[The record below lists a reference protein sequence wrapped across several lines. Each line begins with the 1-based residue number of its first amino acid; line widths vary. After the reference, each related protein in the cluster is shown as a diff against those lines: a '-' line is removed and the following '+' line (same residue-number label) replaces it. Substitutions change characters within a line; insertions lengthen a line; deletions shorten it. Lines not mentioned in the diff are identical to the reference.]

1 MAVFG
6 PRPRE
11 RSDIN
16 ETYIGEIL
24 SVRKPGLFGIL
35 PSIAGAGT
43 GRAHG
48 YSIDELIEMEKEE
61 IRKWSFVYM
70 ARIFFKSLRSVLVN
84 TGRGRNTKPAGRRRG
99 DKMTWRESGQWRGSA
114 GSLRGRLPGKE
125 EEVGGKDEN
134 ASSPV
139 GGSQGKDARSDN
151 DHGLIAEEEIGVL
164 REEINR
170 IMKETGFS
178 QRMLARALK
187 GGIGRNTLWKINQN
201 MPIAKQTAQK
211 LLTALQEV
219 KQYPTSEA
227 RMTTLRNEIIGLA
240 REGGYSRRALA
251 RELGVSRKT
260 LKKIERQGV
269 WSPRIIERIET
280 QIERIKN
287 ESARQR
293 KIFKTF
299 HIRIQ
304 EIKNSFG
311 YSGQRIA
318 KKLGVDQETLTKIE
332 RERPVRSWIRERLL
346 QTLPG
351 MEDDLIEGLV
361 VEGVSENVK
370 KDMIALLKEPAKF
383 FYPLEAVKWWA
394 SRGYFRD
401 EEAKAQALRWI
412 KVRLQEAMKNEEI
425 DSLPELSWIFSSR
438 APLEKRW
445 TILKFLSEAR
455 RQDRNPAR
463 MIPLWFKRG
472 DFKNRSVKNVI
483 LGYLGKGLVLPE
495 EDEAEPEPD
504 EDVPDLQDGGFDPEA
519 GIIETED
526 ETDDLSDTDYD
537 KDDTASSPVGGPW
550 QNSRD
555 AMLEYEIA
563 KVMEILRIRMGSFLG
578 QFVFDELHHHGILEE
593 MFDEIIQQLRPW
605 EVQLLWDLREE
616 MFGPH
621 EMGEVIYEIVAQEI
635 GFSMSRIVRMV
646 FDRSARVESIVKILR
661 EVAAIII
668 EQGANVLPPSDITGF
683 METLKEIHREA
694 KEEENITRSLF
705 VSKMRHVYKGLRPM
719 EEESL
724 KEQALEKL
732 FFDYTERIR
741 LHVNEK
747 REKGEAISFVPS
759 SGREGG
765 ASSPRSPLGEA
776 EGPRRGSSPVEFP
789 EPFEI
794 NDEEGNL
801 LTAHIGDITFR
812 KSTHAVYLREN
823 FVGKFE
829 FEKESQGGVPWF
841 VLSRVRIKPFWRG
854 QGIAGQL
861 IPWLVKKALREDAK
875 VKIANIVNPLMVVM
889 AQRLLSDIQAM
900 VVVPPGEL
908 LAMETFSPVELFYLG
923 GVVGEVGIR
932 KGVIT
937 GSRMQDGYTVSIE
950 GGRLNLL
957 RQEGGI
963 QEGPLHFMASG
974 RRPLSGVNLGTLFG
988 SAEIVDD
995 RGLMRGL
1002 LYFNEDGSL
1011 DVRRS
1016 RWEENFSIEV
1026 RGFHIRA
1033 MDGQGKIYR
1042 LWRVS
1047 PRSVNLLGTPTQGH
1061 GGDQPSSS
1069 PVRNVNNSGSSASM
1083 PPVRRPAK
1091 EAGIDLWTVTKIE
1104 TGEISRPTLQVT
1116 ARLAAV
1122 VGSGLTAYGAER
1134 AFRDLMVRRKRL
1146 WLKRIRGEEIEIKPG
1161 EENGLTED

>member
-1 MAVFG
+1 
-6 PRPRE
+6 
-11 RSDIN
+11 
-16 ETYIGEIL
+16 
-24 SVRKPGLFGIL
+24 
-35 PSIAGAGT
+35 
-43 GRAHG
+43 
-48 YSIDELIEMEKEE
+48 
-61 IRKWSFVYM
+61 
-70 ARIFFKSLRSVLVN
+70 
-84 TGRGRNTKPAGRRRG
+84 
-99 DKMTWRESGQWRGSA
+99 
-114 GSLRGRLPGKE
+114 
-125 EEVGGKDEN
+125 
-134 ASSPV
+134 
-139 GGSQGKDARSDN
+139 
-151 DHGLIAEEEIGVL
+151 
-164 REEINR
+164 
-170 IMKETGFS
+170 
-178 QRMLARALK
+178 
-187 GGIGRNTLWKINQN
+187 
-201 MPIAKQTAQK
+201 
-211 LLTALQEV
+211 
-219 KQYPTSEA
+219 
-227 RMTTLRNEIIGLA
+227 
-240 REGGYSRRALA
+240 
-251 RELGVSRKT
+251 
-260 LKKIERQGV
+260 
-269 WSPRIIERIET
+269 
-280 QIERIKN
+280 
-287 ESARQR
+287 
-293 KIFKTF
+293 
-299 HIRIQ
+299 
-304 EIKNSFG
+304 
-311 YSGQRIA
+311 
-318 KKLGVDQETLTKIE
+318 
-332 RERPVRSWIRERLL
+332 
-346 QTLPG
+346 

-425 DSLPELSWIFSSR
+425 DSLPELSGIFSSR

-472 DFKNRSVKNVI
+472 YFKNRSVKNVI
-483 LGYLGKGLVLPE
+483 LGYLCKGLVLPE

-504 EDVPDLQDGGFDPEA
+504 EDVP
-519 GIIETED
+519 
-526 ETDDLSDTDYD
+526 DTDYD

-563 KVMEILRIRMGSFLG
+563 KVREILRIRMGSFLG

-668 EQGANVLPPSDITGF
+668 EQGANVFSHSDITGF

-765 ASSPRSPLGEA
+765 ASSSRSPLGEA

-995 RGLMRGL
+995 RWLMRGL

-1011 DVRRS
+1011 DLRRS

-1033 MDGQGKIYR
+1033 MDGQGKIYQ

-1104 TGEISRPTLQVT
+1104 TGEISRPTLQAT
-1116 ARLAAV
+1116 ARPAA
-1122 VGSGLTAYGAER
+1122 GAGGGATAYGEER

-1161 EENGLTED
+1161 EENGLTEDYLETEIEEIYRFVRGGKEKTIYPKDIIENLGEHLLSAFAEDHGLCPWMSALLRRARSRQKILIFGGNAKEFLLRRDVRRRAKPLVNRRRITPTSVTKLSFHLATSYSEKANEKRISSHLIPRNFSLRNFRDFTPEIAVRFLGASRGNPGTTGFARGAPLIKTPREVVRAVQILVLRGYPLEVKIISDIHTAIRLSEDIEEIQKKFRIEHASSPVAYSWQGVIPDRKS